1 MNHLIVDAHSLIK
14 VQDSGINI
22 ANVLKDNINE
32 TIIIG
37 VNHQSEFKAALKIIK
52 HIRNHSKDCNVGISI
67 NILDKKIFA
76 LLYSNLN
83 EIKQIPKFT
92 IRIKKKYKLTESHQL
107 LKHNTFYKWAVY
119 SLVQLTT
126 KHQIKLLVQS
136 HNLHDISWLL
146 LLRAQRNLESQV
158 QFEINASKHP
168 NIAKILMI
176 INKFNIQSE
185 LAFIDTNNK
194 EILNIII
201 NKLKYQAGVYQLVK
215 NCPYNVSQMF
225 VKSHRQFFNF
235 LKRNYIKLFL
245 KK

>member
-92 IRIKKKYKLTESHQL
+92 IRIKKS
-107 LKHNTFYKWAVY
+107 
-119 SLVQLTT
+119 
-126 KHQIKLLVQS
+126 
-136 HNLHDISWLL
+136 
-146 LLRAQRNLESQV
+146 
-158 QFEINASKHP
+158 IN
-168 NIAKILMI
+168 
-176 INKFNIQSE
+176 
-185 LAFIDTNNK
+185 
-194 EILNIII
+194 
-201 NKLKYQAGVYQLVK
+201 
-215 NCPYNVSQMF
+215 
-225 VKSHRQFFNF
+225 
-235 LKRNYIKLFL
+235 
-245 KK
+245 

>member
-1 MNHLIVDAHSLIK
+1 M
-14 VQDSGINI
+14 
-22 ANVLKDNINE
+22 
-32 TIIIG
+32 
-37 VNHQSEFKAALKIIK
+37 
-52 HIRNHSKDCNVGISI
+52 
-67 NILDKKIFA
+67 
-76 LLYSNLN
+76 
-83 EIKQIPKFT
+83 
-92 IRIKKKYKLTESHQL
+92 
-107 LKHNTFYKWAVY
+107 
-119 SLVQLTT
+119 
-126 KHQIKLLVQS
+126 QS

-215 NCPYNVSQMF
+215 
-225 VKSHRQFFNF
+225 
-235 LKRNYIKLFL
+235 KLPL
-245 KK
+245 QC